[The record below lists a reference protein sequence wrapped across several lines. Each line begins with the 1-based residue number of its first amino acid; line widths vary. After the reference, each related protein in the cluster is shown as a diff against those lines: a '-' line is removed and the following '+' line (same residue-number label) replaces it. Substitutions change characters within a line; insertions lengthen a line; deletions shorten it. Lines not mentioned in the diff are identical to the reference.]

1 MRLIMILPVFLTVVI
16 GCSKSNPT
24 PNPDPDPV
32 IPTISPDSAL
42 VSLKTSLDFTAEPLS
57 KAGSQDDLYGIRVY
71 QFSQSGPLLV
81 AYGTF
86 DNLSTAVVKLAKAY
100 KYGIDVTYIQNGKNL
115 VHKYSEGYYG
125 VPFDN
130 VIHANHSPLNQ
141 VTYLKS
147 LDDQVYPIS
156 SGAVQEAGIT
166 EYGIEYNYWSTVNR
180 YQGIAVCDPSK
191 QESVEVKLYLQMI
204 GFRIS
209 ISDFENGTVT
219 LCGQYGHKYRATPNA
234 NKEGLIDIVV
244 CLESMPSVTEEVY
257 LWTQEEPNVVIDHI
271 NSKERNETVMLSY
284 SDNDGNITN
293 LYMNTNFRAKRNTRY
308 TMSFS
313 LSDAI
318 RNGGI
323 TASIVN
329 EGNMTEEGFQ
339 F

>member
-1 MRLIMILPVFLTVVI
+1 MIVPAILAVVI
-16 GCSKSNPT
+16 GCSKSNPNT
-24 PNPDPDPV
+24 PTEPEPD

-71 QFSQSGPLLV
+71 QLSKSGPLLV

-86 DNLSTAVVKLAKAY
+86 DNLNTAVVKMAKAY
-100 KYGIDVTYIQNGKNL
+100 RYGIDVTYIQNGKNL
-115 VHKYSEGYYG
+115 VHKYSQGYYG

-166 EYGIEYNYWSTVNR
+166 EYGIEYNYWSSVKR
-180 YQGIAVCDPSK
+180 YQGVAVCDPSK

-209 ISDFENGTVT
+209 ISDFESGTVT

-234 NKEGLIDIVV
+234 NKEGQIDIVV
-244 CLESMPSVTEEVY
+244 CLESMPSVSEESY
-257 LWTQEEPNVVIDHI
+257 LWTQQDVDVIEHI
-271 NSKERNETVMLSY
+271 LNKERNQTVMLTY

-293 LYMNTNFRAKRNTRY
+293 LYMNTNFRAKRNIRY

-318 RNGGI
+318 RNGCI

-329 EGNMTEEGFQ
+329 EGDMTEAGFQ

>member
-1 MRLIMILPVFLTVVI
+1 MKFRIILLALLAVAI
-16 GCSKSNPT
+16 GCSKSNPNT
-24 PNPDPDPV
+24 PTEPDPD
-32 IPTISPDSAL
+32 IPTVSPDSTL
-42 VSLKTSLDFTAEPLS
+42 VSLRTSLDFTAEPLS

-71 QFSQSGPLLV
+71 QLSKSGPLPV

-86 DNLSTAVVKLAKAY
+86 DNLNTAIVKLAKAY

-115 VHKYSEGYYG
+115 VHKYSGGYYG

-130 VIHANHSPLNQ
+130 EIHANHPPLNQ
-141 VTYLKS
+141 MTYLKNV
-147 LDDQVYPIS
+147 DDQVYPLS

-166 EYGIEYNYWSTVNR
+166 NYGIEYNNWSSVKR
-180 YQGIAVCDPSK
+180 YQGVAVCDPSK
-191 QESVEVKLYLQMI
+191 QESVDIKLYLQMI

-209 ISDFENGTVT
+209 ISDFDSGTVT
-219 LCGQYGHKYRATPNA
+219 LCGQYGHKYRATPNT
-234 NKEGLIDIVV
+234 NKEGLIDVVV
-244 CLESMPSVTEEVY
+244 CLESMPSVSEEVY
-257 LWTQEEPNVVIDHI
+257 LWTQEGVDVIDHI
-271 NSKERNETVMLSY
+271 LSKERNQTVMLSY

-323 TASIVN
+323 TATTVD